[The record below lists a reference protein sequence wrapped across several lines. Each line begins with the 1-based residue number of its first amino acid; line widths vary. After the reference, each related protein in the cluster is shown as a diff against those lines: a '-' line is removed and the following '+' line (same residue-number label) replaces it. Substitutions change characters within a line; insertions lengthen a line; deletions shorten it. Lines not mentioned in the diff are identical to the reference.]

1 MDVTQRLCG
10 HAGRLVRHRMG
21 PSALDGLWSAAH
33 GAKRF
38 AAAAELDDSVSN
50 RRAVGLHSQLCAWP
64 ALFAPLYQ
72 FAAAT
77 GTRGGRQHVKNVF
90 IGISDHGTRR
100 SFRADFAV
108 YAVDVYLAGW
118 GRPGCWHAVFWFRDE
133 QQKQRMVHS
142 ILPVWDANETWLVLL
157 AGGMLALFPAAY
169 SKLFSVLYLPVFVML
184 LCLFIRALALE
195 YRAQAGAVC
204 GAGWINYCLLPPP
217 ARLFVRAGA
226 RALCLKARACWDS
239 ASMPCC
245 VA

>member
-1 MDVTQRLCG
+1 MELADL
-10 HAGRLVRHRMG
+10 
-21 PSALDGLWSAAH
+21 SALTLLFTLLMYIWLDGADL
-33 GAKRF
+33 G
-38 AAAAELDDSVSN
+38 
-50 RRAVGLHSQLCAWP
+50 VGM
-64 ALFAPLYQ
+64 LF
-72 FAAAT
+72 
-77 GTRGGRQHVKNVF
+77 
-90 IGISDHGTRR
+90 
-100 SFRADFAV
+100 
-108 YAVDVYLAGW
+108 
-118 GRPGCWHAVFWFRDE
+118 FWFRDE